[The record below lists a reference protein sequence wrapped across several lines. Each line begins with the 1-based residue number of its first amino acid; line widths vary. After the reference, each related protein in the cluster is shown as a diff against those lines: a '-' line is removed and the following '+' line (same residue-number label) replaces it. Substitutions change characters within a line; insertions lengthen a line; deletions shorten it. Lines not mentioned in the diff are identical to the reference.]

1 MARSQTPSRNPAS
14 AESEIKPDIA
24 SESRDERHFPILA
37 PSPSASPCCADL
49 SALSPQPTP
58 PPEEEPP
65 PPPPPDAIP
74 EQKPEFVEER
84 PTPPPKRPPTN
95 KPVQPLSVR
104 QLGIVKLFFATDR
117 RWTGATSQPKWFGS
131 DWNDAQGHLTY
142 GTCDVSIPIKKHTPG
157 DVEKPSIFRMESSLE
172 LPAKHVVVYTPQRL
186 AQAEFF
192 DGLANDV
199 RQRDQKEVVIFIHGF
214 NNTFDDA
221 ASRLGVLAYDMDF
234 DGIPIL
240 YSWTSEGG
248 SWGPVYYVRDEE
260 SIKLTNR
267 PLTEFLD
274 AVAQTARDAG
284 AKRLSIVAHSMGNRP
299 LVAAMQALAARA
311 NGKVFFDEVVMAAPD
326 VPAQGFATDEWPLM
340 QGTVSPAKRVTLY
353 ASSNDKALRASKKVH
368 GYRRIGEGGEGLLLL
383 PGLDTIDA
391 SGCNFSYFGL
401 NHTYF
406 GGPGVLNDLRDLLR
420 KGLTPIQRKLNSK
433 NQGTLS
439 YWLIPQLTAR

>member
-1 MARSQTPSRNPAS
+1 
-14 AESEIKPDIA
+14 
-24 SESRDERHFPILA
+24 
-37 PSPSASPCCADL
+37 
-49 SALSPQPTP
+49 
-58 PPEEEPP
+58 
-65 PPPPPDAIP
+65 
-74 EQKPEFVEER
+74 VEEK
-84 PTPPPKRPPTN
+84 PTPPPKRAPIN
-95 KPVQPLSVR
+95 KPIQPMGVR
-104 QLGIVKLFFATDR
+104 RLGIVKLFFATDR
-117 RWTGATSQPKWFGS
+117 RWTGSMNQPKWFGS
-131 DWNDAQGHLTY
+131 DWNETQGHLTY
-142 GTCDVSIPIKKHTPG
+142 GTCDVSIPIRTHTPG
-157 DVEKPSIFRMESSLE
+157 EVEKPSIFRME
-172 LPAKHVVVYTPQRL
+172 LPFENPEKHVVVYTPQRL

-240 YSWTSEGG
+240 YSWSSEGG
-248 SWGPVYYVRDEE
+248 SWGSVYYAHDEE
-260 SIKLTNR
+260 SITSTNR
-267 PLTEFLD
+267 PLTDFLA

-284 AKRLSIVAHSMGNRP
+284 AQRLSIVAHSMGNRA

-311 NGKVFFDEVVMAAPD
+311 NSKVFFDEVVMAAPD
-326 VPAQGFATDEWPLM
+326 VRTQGFATDEWPLM

-391 SGCNFSYFGL
+391 SGCDFSYFGL

-406 GGPGVLNDLRDLLR
+406 GGPGVLADLSALVR
-420 KGLTPIQRKLNSK
+420 KGLTPIQRKLK
-433 NQGTLS
+433 PGNQGTLS
-439 YWLIPQLTAR
+439 YWLIPKLQAR